1 MPMIFSDFEKH
12 LGINEFNHD
21 FLVSYHSKLR
31 EHLMKIF
38 YMEKSTIECFLF
50 IEFEYSEC
58 DWNSGKRWSVPLRDH
73 GGLFPREIK

>member
-1 MPMIFSDFEKH
+1 
-12 LGINEFNHD
+12 
-21 FLVSYHSKLR
+21 
-31 EHLMKIF
+31 MKIF